1 MRASRTSAL
10 VAGALCVLC
19 AAPAQARQKPIGI
32 IASIGDTSAKP
43 QVAEQMLRE
52 GCKWFRFNLAH
63 KNKRL
68 AQREAG
74 ICRDAAGRLGVKAPL
89 LFDLPGGKMRTGAPP
104 VEGSAELREGQSFTL
119 SFGVRAAPSTAGGA
133 TVDYAKLGSYAEAG
147 GRVLLHQGKIE
158 LEITGVQPGKIETR
172 VVRGGTLRGHATV
185 NLVGKD
191 PIFPSMTSQDRRKLR
206 IAVQSG
212 ADYIGV
218 SMVQNAGQM
227 QAVRRALSRL
237 GAPRVKLVSKIE
249 TLSALENIDALVR
262 ESDLVMI
269 ARGDLATAVGTPE
282 ALRVAEEKIASACK
296 RQHKPF
302 IDATGFEGADAGSQV
317 AHARALGPRYI
328 MLKNTAIDADPVS
341 LVSRLASQLR

>member
-1 MRASRTSAL
+1 MRAIRTSAIL
-10 VAGALCVLC
+10 AFALAA
-19 AAPAQARQKPIGI
+19 AAPAQAGGPKRIGI
-32 IASIGDTSAKP
+32 IASVGDTSAKP
-43 QVAEQMLRE
+43 EVAERMLRE
-52 GCKWFRFNLAH
+52 GCNWFRFNLAH

-68 AQREAG
+68 ALREAG
-74 ICRDAAGRLGVKAPL
+74 VVREAAQRLGVKVPL
-89 LFDLPGGKMRTGAPP
+89 LFDLPGGKMRTGPP
-104 VEGSAELREGQSFTL
+104 PREGSAELREGQSFTL
-119 SFGVRAAPSTAGGA
+119 SYGGRGAPSTAAGA
-133 TVDYAKLGSYAEAG
+133 TVDYSRLGPYAEVG

-158 LEITGVQPGKIETR
+158 LEITAVQPGKIETR
-172 VVRGGTLRGHATV
+172 VVSGGTLRGHATV

-191 PIFPSMTSQDRRKLR
+191 PIFPSMTAQDRRKLA

-227 QAVRRALSRL
+227 QAVRRALQRL

-269 ARGDLATAVGTPE
+269 ARGDLSTAVGTPE
-282 ALRVAEEKIASACK
+282 ALRAAEDKIASACK

-302 IDATGFEGADAGSQV
+302 IDATGFEGADAAGQV
-317 AHARALGPRYI
+317 AHARALGPRFI
-328 MLKNTAIDADPVS
+328 MLKNTAIDADPAS
-341 LVSRLASQLR
+341 LVSRLRAQLR